1 MAAMESS
8 VGLAVWASLSLCGCP
23 GGGLRLLISGECAWV
38 AQGTMGRA
46 RTTGW
51 HHSPFR
57 KTRAG
62 QWSKQEHQIL
72 FQHSMGRWAGSQGSI
87 DGKCY
92 EEASKLRGDQLGRIA
107 AESEQRDETLRDIKG
122 VVSFPLNRLG
132 EVPVITGR
140 GRARNRW
147 GPP

>member
-1 MAAMESS
+1 MHGWPRGPWDVQEPLDGTTPHSEKPELDSGPNRNIRFCSNTAWEGGRVVRGQLMES
-8 VGLAVWASLSLCGCP
+8 A
-23 GGGLRLLISGECAWV
+23 
-38 AQGTMGRA
+38 T
-46 RTTGW
+46 
-51 HHSPFR
+51 R
-57 KTRAG
+57 KR
-62 QWSKQEHQIL
+62 QS
-72 FQHSMGRWAGSQGSI
+72 
-87 DGKCY
+87 
-92 EEASKLRGDQLGRIA
+92 GDQLGRIA